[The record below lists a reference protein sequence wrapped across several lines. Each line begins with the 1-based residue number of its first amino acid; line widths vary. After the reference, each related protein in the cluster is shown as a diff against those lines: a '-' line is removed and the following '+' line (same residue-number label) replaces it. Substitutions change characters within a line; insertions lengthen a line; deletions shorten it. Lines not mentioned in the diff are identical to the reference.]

1 MKLFPIIVSLLL
13 LSSCGTLRRT
23 GTEVVHKDS
32 IQVVIRERVVHDTAT
47 VEITREVEKIVTFD
61 TVSVLE
67 NTYARSEV
75 EVSGGRLFHSLETKP
90 QQLRIPVTVQTS
102 DTTVTERSE
111 MAETV
116 TVTEYVERQLTRW
129 QIFWMMFGR
138 LAAAGILIGLILFV
152 IRRIY

>member
-13 LSSCGTLRRT
+13 LSSCGTLRRI
-23 GTEVVHKDS
+23 GTEVIQKDS

-47 VEITREVEKIVTFD
+47 VEITREVERIVTFD

-75 EVSGGRLFHSLETKP
+75 EVSGGRLFHSLESKP
-90 QQLRIPVTVQTS
+90 QQLRIPVTVQAS
-102 DTTVTERSE
+102 DTTMIGRSE
-111 MAETV
+111 KAETV

-138 LAAAGILIGLILFV
+138 LAAAGILIGLILYV